1 MPRVPYRVLFI
12 DDDAAVLRSLGD
24 YFQRLGHEVH
34 RAPSGQEGIAVFD
47 RVNPDVTILD
57 LFMPEMNGIEVLEAL
72 RRKGAT
78 VVMLTAY
85 GEVESAVEAMRL
97 GAENFLIK
105 PVDMPHLVA
114 AVEKAAEKS
123 LLRREN
129 VELRRRLTPGLR
141 RRLTRV
147 GLLVGMITISVGLG
161 TFIGGA
167 QAEGA
172 RPRVPIPVPVDSLD
186 SATAPAD
193 AQLVP

>member
-105 PVDMPHLVA
+105 PDR
-114 AVEKAAEKS
+114 KS
-123 LLRREN
+123 
-129 VELRRRLTPGLR
+129 V
-141 RRLTRV
+141 V
-147 GLLVGMITISVGLG
+147 
-161 TFIGGA
+161 
-167 QAEGA
+167 
-172 RPRVPIPVPVDSLD
+172 
-186 SATAPAD
+186 
-193 AQLVP
+193 